1 VNEQPTGALSLD
13 DVSRRFAD
21 SERALGAARERLEH
35 LATAE
40 ENATASASS
49 LRQAS
54 EAVREF
60 AQDASALIG
69 ELEQAQRQTREVLEA
84 AARFLDGT
92 ELRELK
98 ETVGQLTKTVVE
110 RLTEIERRVGDVEA
124 AEARARQAEGIVAT
138 IKSKLSGR
146 QWNKLGLD

>member
-1 VNEQPTGALSLD
+1 MNEQQTGALSLD

-21 SERALGAARERLEH
+21 SERALGAARERLER

-40 ENATASASS
+40 ETATASAAS

-60 AQDASALIG
+60 AQGASALIG

-84 AARFLDGT
+84 GARFLDGT

-98 ETVGQLTKTVVE
+98 ETVGQLNHTVAE
-110 RLTEIERRVGDVEA
+110 RLAEIERRVGDVEA
-124 AEARARQAEGIVAT
+124 AEARAEKAEGVIAM
-138 IKSKLSGR
+138 IKSKVSGR
-146 QWNKLGLD
+146 QWNRLGLD